1 MWNLM
6 VRGDTNNRSAISSI
20 EWFCRISHSTFVSRT
35 ERPKWYLYSR
45 NLSSWAAVRGDEG
58 AEALEEFAE
67 ALEEV
72 AEALE
77 EVAEALEEVA
87 EEASDDSCEGSV
99 TGESSMAVACSVTIG
114 ETKSIPSR
122 GRFTGGSKM
131 GPRALSSVSE

>member
-58 AEALEEFAE
+58 AEAT
-67 ALEEV
+67 EEV

-77 EVAEALEEVA
+77 EFA

>member
-20 EWFCRISHSTFVSRT
+20 EWFCRISHSTSVSRT
-35 ERPKWYLYSR
+35 NRPKWYLYSR

-58 AEALEEFAE
+58 AEAT
-67 ALEEV
+67 
-72 AEALE
+72 E

-87 EEASDDSCEGSV
+87 EEASDDSCERSV

-131 GPRALSSVSE
+131 GPRALSSVSK